1 MSSRE
6 DITRVSD
13 ASEIIL
19 YDRRRLLEENTL
31 SNRALV
37 RSSNKTQAA
46 ARTIRETLV
55 SLNKD
60 FQSSNRDSQEGLSQ
74 LIASN
79 ERQEETLQ
87 DITNGVWDIS
97 DGIKALGSAFTWGI
111 AEVLHQFE
119 TQRQELRQ
127 IVEVLE
133 APLETQAKEL
143 KKRAE
148 DAYEN
153 GWIDEALTDFL
164 EAEKKNY
171 TDFTIHQ
178 NIGNIYH
185 FEKSE
190 PGKALEYYNKAARYA
205 RPRSA
210 FHTSYALL
218 HVGLARYLGNLE
230 GGVEGAYE
238 ATREATELNP
248 DFLQAHYEHA
258 RYCALLGK
266 KGEALT
272 HLAKAIEGDK
282 NYCWKLATDPAF
294 NVIRDVVEKFLQ
306 DLRNEARKRV
316 ETLLN
321 VAKST
326 LVELPMEEVRQ
337 YQVDAFERLKD
348 RPDEIEKEL
357 LNSSGYLD
365 GLRVEEQAENL
376 VGDIFGLGADT
387 LLNRKRER
395 IESKLSVLDSK
406 VHDVQ
411 KRHDDAVKDLQ
422 AVDWQWNAEQML
434 GVGFGVGIAVSVLL
448 AFLIGPSS
456 LVLGIICGIAAPFV
470 IKERVSTERGVA
482 VTKRAQELR
491 GAQETLR
498 RAQARRDSVDCV
510 YQQWRMGPPKKVQPA
525 RNGSVQWRA
534 ELRRLMLTD
543 ELPKK
548 VQPARDGSVQSKA
561 REEFVQGAQ
570 ECLDEIQK
578 VMKQQYAPGR
588 VCPGCGG
595 EIEQTATSCE
605 FCGQNFQ
612 SQESTPHMTP
622 SKESPNAAPKA
633 EVREA
638 SKARYCERCGTQADP
653 GAKFCETCGTVL
665 E

>member
-1 MSSRE
+1 MSLRE
-6 DITRVSD
+6 DIARVSD

-60 FQSSNRDSQEGLSQ
+60 LQSSNRDSQEGLSQ

-205 RPRSA
+205 HPRSA

-272 HLAKAIEGDK
+272 HLVKAIEGDK
-282 NYCWKLATDPAF
+282 NYCWKLVTDPAF
-294 NVIRDVVEKFLQ
+294 NVIRAVVEKLLR
-306 DLRNEARKRV
+306 DLRNAARKRV
-316 ETLLN
+316 EELLS

-326 LVELPMEEVRQ
+326 LAELPLEEVKQ
-337 YQVDAFERLKD
+337 YKVYEFKLSKK
-348 RPDEIEKEL
+348 RPDEIEKKL
-357 LNSSGYLD
+357 ATLSGYLD
-365 GLRVEEQAENL
+365 ILNMEAQAEAC
-376 VGDIFGLGADT
+376 VSDMFGLGAGV
-387 LLNRKRER
+387 LSSRQQER
-395 IESKLSVLDSK
+395 IGSKLSILGSRVSDA
-406 VHDVQ
+406 Q
-411 KRHDDAVKDLQ
+411 KKYDDARENLRQFQKEWPDFSTNLFDVEDLK
-422 AVDWQWNAEQML
+422 AVGAGL
-434 GVGFGVGIAVSVLL
+434 GVGIGIFVLL
-448 AFLIGPSS
+448 VGLIGSFVGF
-456 LVLGIICGIAAPFV
+456 LVVASTSIVGGMAAPR
-470 IKERVSTERGVA
+470 II
-482 VTKRAQELR
+482 RAQGSASREREMTKNAQKLR
-491 GAQETLR
+491 EAQEIDKK
-498 RAQARRDSVDCV
+498 AQERFAAIECIYRQWLAL
-510 YQQWRMGPPKKVQPA
+510 QQQLQVMYGEIIGTTIA
-525 RNGSVQWRA
+525 
-534 ELRRLMLTD
+534 
-543 ELPKK
+543 
-548 VQPARDGSVQSKA
+548 VQSKV
-561 REEFVQGAQ
+561 RERFVQKAKGFVN
-570 ECLDEIQK
+570 EIRQ

-588 VCPGCGG
+588 VCPSCGG

-605 FCGQNFQ
+605 FCGQNCQ
-612 SQESTPHMTP
+612 SRESTPHMTP

-653 GAKFCETCGTVL
+653 GAKFCETCGTAL
-665 E
+665 G